1 MVWQLFLL
9 SGFNLEELKFFFFF
23 LCARMTIL
31 FLPLGV
37 QKGRRINGK
46 QVLLLASFIQT
57 QTILQSIFQTNQKKY
72 LDAVYQVG

>member
-1 MVWQLFLL
+1 LL
-9 SGFNLEELKFFFFF
+9 SGFNLEELQFFFFF
-23 LCARMTIL
+23 SARMTIL

-57 QTILQSIFQTNQKKY
+57 QTILQSIFQTNQRKY

>member
-1 MVWQLFLL
+1 
-9 SGFNLEELKFFFFF
+9 
-23 LCARMTIL
+23 MTIL

-57 QTILQSIFQTNQKKY
+57 QTILQSIFQTNQRKY

>member
-1 MVWQLFLL
+1 LL
-9 SGFNLEELKFFFFF
+9 SCFNLEELQNFIFYS
-23 LCARMTIL
+23 ARMTIL

-57 QTILQSIFQTNQKKY
+57 QTILQSIFQTNQRKY